1 MRTVDFQTG
10 SLHLIDQTAL
20 PDDLRIVHCR
30 SIDETIDAIRT
41 MKVRGAPAIGVT
53 AAWGMVLG
61 ARGYL
66 GNTPSELL
74 AHLIEMAA
82 LLKESRPTAINL
94 AWAVDRSL
102 AAARE
107 ILEPVPA
114 GEENIDVTRA
124 GRAVLVSVARDLS
137 DADVETNRQ
146 MGAHGAELI
155 PAEANVLTHCNTGS
169 LATVEYGTALG
180 LVRSAVAAG
189 KRVHVY
195 VDETRPFLQGAR
207 LTTWELQEDGI
218 PFTLITDSMAGH
230 FISRGEVDLVIV
242 GADRIAA
249 NGDVANKIGTY
260 TLGVLCKEN
269 GIPLY
274 VAAPTSTIDLTVA
287 SGADIPIEQRTE
299 REVTHIAGVRV
310 APIGTRAAHP
320 AFDVTPARYVSA
332 IITEQ
337 GVHRAP
343 YEQSLREAVAA
354 ADPARVAN
362 PEVVR
367 VRS

>member
-1 MRTVDFQTG
+1 MRTVDLQTG
-10 SLHLIDQTAL
+10 AVQLIDQTAL
-20 PDDLRIVHCR
+20 PDVFQLVECR
-30 SIDETIDAIRT
+30 SLDEIADAIRT
-41 MKVRGAPAIGVT
+41 MKVRGAPAIG
-53 AAWGMVLG
+53 AAAAFGMVLG

-66 GNTPSELL
+66 GNEPHPFLE
-74 AHLIEMAA
+74 HLEEVAEV
-82 LLKESRPTAINL
+82 LKATRPTAVNL
-94 AWAVDRSL
+94 AWAVNRSL
-102 AAARE
+102 TAVRE
-107 ILEPVPA
+107 ILAPA
-114 GEENIDVTRA
+114 PEGEHIDIVRQARAMLVT
-124 GRAVLVSVARDLS
+124 VARDLC
-137 DADVETNRQ
+137 DADVADNHKL
-146 MGAHGAELI
+146 GAHGAALI
-155 PAEANVLTHCNTGS
+155 PEQANVLTHCNTGS

-180 LVRSAVAAG
+180 VIRSAIGAG

-218 PFTLITDSMAGH
+218 PFTLITDGMAGH

-260 TLGVLCKEN
+260 TLAVLCKEN
-269 GIPLY
+269 GIPFY

-287 SGADIPIEQRTE
+287 TGADIPIEQRSQ
-299 REVTHIAGVRV
+299 REITHVAGVRV
-310 APIGTRAAHP
+310 APIGTQAAHP
-320 AFDVTPARYVSA
+320 AFDVTAARYVTA

-343 YEQSLREAVAA
+343 YDASLRAAVAA
-354 ADPARVAN
+354 ADPLRGAV
-362 PEVVR
+362 PEAER